1 MIKDIRLKLI
11 LISLFSIIPSIIF
24 IFYLNSDAR
33 DNSRDEAYKNLTSV
47 TNLYAAEHSQVVE
60 NAKHLLIAL
69 SASNEIQTESC
80 DKFLE
85 SLLTKY
91 QRYSNFGIADK
102 NGNVYCSA
110 VPNNN
115 LNIKDTIF
123 FKDSLLEK
131 TFSISQYRIS
141 PATNNQVLSF
151 SYPYKDGVIYSS
163 IDINWLN
170 NTTENISDDSRLST
184 LVLDING
191 VILTRFPY
199 SAEWIGKV
207 YPDQKFIDQVLKNK
221 VGISSSYGVD
231 DIKRVN
237 AFKNLADGNLY
248 VVVGIPENEIFRDS
262 QNHFF
267 VSILLLILVVIISFN
282 LSWIMGSK
290 LVLKDVSAI
299 EETLKLK
306 DDFMYLMSHQIRT
319 PLTSIKWFSEILLS
333 KGNKDKN
340 IIRDIHTSA
349 KNVINLVSMVLDITK
364 IESGKINFQKEKINL
379 SSLLSTVKK
388 DLSRL
393 QKSKELRLKINM
405 SKEANEI
412 TVDTKLFKQVFINI
426 IGNAYKY
433 SKFGGLIIISA
444 KRSKGFINISVKDNG
459 IGIPDEEKPKIFK
472 KFSRGS
478 NATKLSP
485 DGSGLG
491 LYLTKLIIEAHGGS
505 ISFKSSNDE
514 TVFNFSIPK

>member
-1 MIKDIRLKLI
+1 M
-11 LISLFSIIPSIIF
+11 
-24 IFYLNSDAR
+24 
-33 DNSRDEAYKNLTSV
+33 
-47 TNLYAAEHSQVVE
+47 VE

-69 SASNEIQTESC
+69 SASNEIQTEGC
-80 DKFLE
+80 NKFLK

-102 NGNVYCSA
+102 KGNVYCSA

-123 FKDSLLEK
+123 FKNSLLEK

-141 PATNNQVLSF
+141 PVTNNQVLSF
-151 SYPYKDGVIYSS
+151 GYPYKDGVIYSS

-170 NTTENISDDSRLST
+170 DTTENISDDSRLST
-184 LVLDING
+184 LVLDANG
-191 VILTRFPY
+191 TILTRFPY
-199 SAEWIGKV
+199 SAEWIGKI
-207 YPDQKFIDQVLKNK
+207 YPDQKFIDEVLKNK
-221 VGISSSYGVD
+221 EGISSSYGVD
-231 DIKRVN
+231 NIKRVN
-237 AFKNLADGNLY
+237 AFKNLADGNLF
-248 VVVGIPENEIFRDS
+248 VIVGIAENEIFRDG

-267 VSILLLILVVIISFN
+267 VSILLLILVVILSFI

-290 LVLKDVSAI
+290 LILNEVKSI

-333 KGNKDKN
+333 KKTKDKN

-349 KNVINLVSMVLDITK
+349 KNVISLVSIILDITK

-379 SSLLSTVKK
+379 SSLINIVKK
-388 DLSRL
+388 DLSKL
-393 QKSKELRLKINM
+393 QKSKELILIINI
-405 SKEANEI
+405 SKESNEI
-412 TVDTKLFKQVFINI
+412 TVDAKLFKQVFINI
-426 IGNAYKY
+426 IGNACKY
-433 SKFGGLIIISA
+433 SKYGGVIVISI
-444 KRSKGFINISVKDNG
+444 KNVKNFINISVKDNG
-459 IGIPDEEKPKIFK
+459 IGIPDDEKLKIFK

-478 NATKLSP
+478 NATKQSP

-491 LYLTKLIIEAHGGS
+491 LYLTKLIIEAHGGN
-505 ISFKSSNDE
+505 IDFKSNKNE
-514 TVFNFSIPK
+514 TVFYFSIPNQK